1 MAAKIPTYDL
11 NLLLNTSTDEAQ
23 KKKILA
29 DTEATITASG
39 EVIGTHDWGIRPT
52 AFEMNK
58 RTDAEYHLIQFH
70 GDTELLDSL
79 DHTLRITD
87 GVQRFRI
94 IKLANGLGAPPNLR
108 EVPAVVG
115 GESEDASAGAGEDQN
130 RGERPERSE
139 RPE

>member
-58 RTDAEYHLIQFH
+58 RTDAEYHLIQFQ
-70 GDTELLDSL
+70 GDTDLLESL

-94 IKLANGLGAPPNLR
+94 IKLAQRPRRPAEPQGGPRRRRRARPRRPP
-108 EVPAVVG
+108 
-115 GESEDASAGAGEDQN
+115 AGEDQD

>member
-1 MAAKIPTYDL
+1 MATKNPVYDL
-11 NLLLNTSTDEAQ
+11 NLLLDTSTDEAQ

-39 EVIGTHDWGIRPT
+39 EMIGTHDWGIRPT

-70 GDTELLDSL
+70 GDAELLESL

-94 IKLANGLGAPPNLR
+94 IKLASGVGAPPNLR
-108 EVPAVVG
+108 EVPAIVG
-115 GESEDASAGAGEDQN
+115 GETEESASGTAEDEE
-130 RGERPERSE
+130 RGERQ
-139 RPE
+139 